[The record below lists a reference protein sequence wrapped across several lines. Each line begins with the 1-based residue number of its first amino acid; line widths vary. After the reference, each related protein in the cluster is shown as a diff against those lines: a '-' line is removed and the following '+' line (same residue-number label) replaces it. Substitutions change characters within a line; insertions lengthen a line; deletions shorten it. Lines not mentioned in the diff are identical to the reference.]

1 MKVATEVAIAEA
13 DTAEVDIVAEVELNT
28 DLSQLPLKVE
38 KKLLLV
44 SKLIKLI
51 KKIKNKETSV
61 TEVRDT
67 DIKVNQEK
75 ITTHMTDK
83 TVLVELKELPRDKDT
98 TNNLFI
104 RRKETL
110 IQNTSQRLEKRDL
123 KDKRDTQEENL
134 VKDIPEERLVKV
146 MPEEKVEIDIP
157 DKIEEFIMMKKRK
170 RLKRLLKV
178 KFPRNPQVR
187 KLKPRNMID
196 TIETIEKRD
205 KIDQKEEDSMMKKF
219 SKSSQSQQV

>member
-1 MKVATEVAIAEA
+1 
-13 DTAEVDIVAEVELNT
+13 
-28 DLSQLPLKVE
+28 LKVE

-110 IQNTSQRLEKRDL
+110 IQNMSQRLEKKDL
-123 KDKRDTQEENL
+123 KDKRDIPEENL
-134 VKDIPEERLVKV
+134 VKDIPEEKLVKV
-146 MPEEKVEIDIP
+146 MPEEKVVIDIP

-178 KFPRNPQVR
+178 KFPRNPLVR

-196 TIETIEKRD
+196 TIETTEKRD